1 MVVYN
6 YLWKGF
12 MMKSSRRLILSS
24 GNAHK
29 IKEIKEILKDLDIEV
44 ISKDDLGFK
53 DFDVVEDMDS
63 LEGNA
68 FKKAEELSKLVKG
81 IIIADDTGLFVDALN
96 GAPGVLSAR
105 YAGEH
110 VSYKDNNELLLR
122 NLASVPIEKRT
133 AYFKTVIALVLEDGT
148 NLKAEGICK
157 GSIDI
162 EQRGENGFGYD
173 PLFIVDGL
181 GKTFGE
187 MSDEEKNSLS
197 HRANALRNLKNI
209 LGEVLK

>member
-1 MVVYN
+1 
-6 YLWKGF
+6 
-12 MMKSSRRLILSS
+12 MKVNRKLILSS
-24 GNAHK
+24 SNTHK

-44 ISKDDLGFK
+44 VSKDDLGFK
-53 DFDVVEDMDS
+53 DFDVVEDKES

-81 IIIADDTGLFVDALN
+81 IVIADDTGLFVDALD
-96 GAPGVLSAR
+96 GAPGVYSAR

-110 VSYKDNNELLLR
+110 ASYKENNDLLLK
-122 NLASVPIEKRT
+122 NLAGVPLEKRT
-133 AYFKTVIALVLEDGT
+133 AYFKTVIALVLEDGSK
-148 NLKAEGICK
+148 LMAEGVCR
-157 GSIDI
+157 GRIDF
-162 EQRGENGFGYD
+162 EARGVNGFGYD

-187 MSDEEKNSLS
+187 MNDQEKNSLS

-209 LGEVLK
+209 LGEILN